1 MDCLLGEKNATLD
14 ISSLEIAAAQE
25 EGEEVLPFKELPHY
39 INWKKKERKIADVR
53 HPEDSM
59 TLYQGTAD
67 GVKIFLTA
75 NTGLNY
81 YSFKTAYP
89 MLFRVVA
96 DFSQL
101 YDEEGDNQSILE
113 PVYEI
118 EDRII
123 EALKVADK
131 GFYLLS
137 ETKGEQR
144 TTCFYTNDEAF
155 VLSLLEKEQANNDRI
170 QLTGEI
176 VFDPYWVEVGDFIR

>member
-1 MDCLLGEKNATLD
+1 
-14 ISSLEIAAAQE
+14 
-25 EGEEVLPFKELPHY
+25 
-39 INWKKKERKIADVR
+39 
-53 HPEDSM
+53 
-59 TLYQGTAD
+59 
-67 GVKIFLTA
+67 
-75 NTGLNY
+75 
-81 YSFKTAYP
+81 